1 MQVCE
6 LLSELSQEAKHI
18 LERAISKMGI
28 STDFPIEETFEKPPD
43 PKLGDLASTIA
54 LRVAKRL
61 KLKPIEIAHK
71 ISENTQISSE
81 ALVERIEVQ
90 APGYLNFFARTA
102 SLVKR
107 TVEQVMKS
115 KGKYGWN
122 NSGKGRKVL
131 VEHTSI
137 NPTKPLHI
145 GHLRNAVIGDIIS
158 RIYAA
163 CGWNVEVENLIDD
176 MGRQVAVLVWG
187 FNNNTHLEVP
197 RDNDMKLDLWYG
209 LVYSKADS
217 KLAEKP
223 DLENEIE
230 EIMRTMHDGNHEIS
244 RFARLLSEKCLES
257 NLETTSRVGIFFDL
271 LVWESDIG
279 QARVWNEAFEK
290 LRNTPEHFGVE
301 SEGKNKGCFVA
312 KLGHLEEF
320 KELKSTDKVI
330 VRSTGVPTYIAS
342 DIAYQ
347 MWKFGLLKTDMKYRI
362 HHVQPDG
369 KVLWTTFPIL
379 GGEKRGKFAHADRVI
394 NVIGYEQKY
403 LQQIVRL
410 CLKLLGHEDQFN
422 NSIHLS
428 YKHVEIEGGRFSGR
442 SGNWFGFHADAVVNR
457 TTLQAYE
464 QVSRNYPSLPEL
476 KKREISEMIGVG
488 AVRYW
493 LAKFN
498 LDQTIIFDYDK
509 VTDFNGETGPYIQY
523 ATVRASSILEKAGG
537 EKAVNLARLD
547 LGALSEESEV
557 DLVKEIAA
565 FPEIVIRCAEGYLP
579 NLLTSYTYGLA
590 VKFNKFYEK
599 RPVLNAP
606 DKEKEARLALVL
618 AARQTLLN
626 ALSLLGMQV
635 PEQM

>member
-1 MQVCE
+1 MSE
-6 LLSELSQEAKHI
+6 LLSELSQEVKAM
-18 LERAISKMGI
+18 LERALSKMRI
-28 STDFPIEETFEKPPD
+28 STTFPLEETFEKPPD
-43 PKLGDLASTIA
+43 PKLGDLASTIS
-54 LRVAKRL
+54 LRLARQL
-61 KLKPIEIAHK
+61 KLKPIELANK
-71 ISENTQISSE
+71 IREHIQVIGSG
-81 ALVERIEVQ
+81 LVDRVEVEQ
-90 APGYLNFFARTA
+90 PGYLNFFAKTA

-107 TVEQVMKS
+107 TIDQVMKQRN
-115 KGKYGWN
+115 KYGWN

-145 GHLRNAVIGDIIS
+145 GHLRNSVIGDIVS
-158 RIYAA
+158 RIYTA

-187 FNNNTHLEVP
+187 FNNNTHLDVP
-197 RDNDMKLDLWYG
+197 RDSDMKLDLWYG

-217 KLAEKP
+217 KLMEKP

-230 EIMRTMHDGNHEIS
+230 EIMRTMHDENHEIS
-244 RFARLLSEKCLES
+244 RFARMLSEKCLES
-257 NLETTSRVGIFFDL
+257 NIETTSRLGIFYDL
-271 LVWESDIG
+271 MVWESDIG
-279 QARVWNEAFEK
+279 QAHVWSEAFEK
-290 LRNTPEHFGVE
+290 LKNTPEHFGIE

-320 KELKSTDKVI
+320 KDLKSSDKVI

-369 KVLWTTFPIL
+369 KVLWATSPIL
-379 GGEKRGKFAHADRVI
+379 GSEKRGKFAHADRVI

-410 CLKLLGHEDQFN
+410 CLKLLGHEAQFN

-428 YKHVEIEGGRFSGR
+428 YKHVEIAGGRFSGR

-464 QVSRNYPSLPEL
+464 QVSKNYPSLPEL

-523 ATVRASSILEKAGG
+523 AAVRASSILEKAGQ
-537 EKAVNLARLD
+537 EKAINLANLELD
-547 LGALSEESEV
+547 VLSEESEV

-565 FPEIVIRCAEGYLP
+565 LPEIVIRCAEDYLP
-579 NLLTSYTYGLA
+579 NLLTSYAYALA
-590 VKFNKFYEK
+590 VKFNKFYER

-606 DKEKEARLALVL
+606 DKEKEARIALVI

-626 ALSLLGMQV
+626 ALSLLGIQV
-635 PEQM
+635 PEEM